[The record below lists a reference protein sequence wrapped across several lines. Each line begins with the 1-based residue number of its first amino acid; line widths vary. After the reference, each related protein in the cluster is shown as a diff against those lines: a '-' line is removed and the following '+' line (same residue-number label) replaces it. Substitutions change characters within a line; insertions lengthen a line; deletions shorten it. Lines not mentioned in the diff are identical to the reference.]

1 MSIPLLVK
9 DLVKV
14 YSVKGKNTK
23 ALDGLSLTCSRPMIL
38 SLLGRNGS
46 GKTTFVKIATGQ
58 LLADSGKLE
67 IFGHNVIESPGEVRN
82 MISLVPQ
89 ECRPWGHLTP
99 REHIYHYQRILG
111 NTREGSKDRTQ
122 YVADMLNLGSI
133 MDTEAV
139 NLSGG
144 QRQLIIVGMA
154 LSAEAEIYF
163 LDEPTIG
170 LDIITRKNVWNAINH
185 YKKMNRTIILTT
197 HYLDEA
203 AALSD
208 EIAVVS
214 RGKLVAQGT
223 LAQLREKVEYN
234 TRIKTTKGLIGDSL
248 KGHGRL
254 LQDEEYE
261 ILYTDDSMVEEIILS
276 AGLLKS
282 HVEISPI
289 GLEDVFIS
297 LVGESIDED

>member
-1 MSIPLLVK
+1 MTFPLLVE
-9 DLVKV
+9 DLRKV
-14 YSVKGKNTK
+14 YTVKGKSTI
-23 ALDGLSLTCSRPMIL
+23 ALDGLNLKCSSPMIL

-67 IFGHNVIESPGEVRN
+67 VLGHNVIESPGEVRN

-111 NTREGSKDRTQ
+111 NTREGAKERTQ
-122 YVADMLNLGSI
+122 YISELLNLEST

-154 LSAEAEIYF
+154 LSAEAQIYF

-170 LDIITRKNVWNAINH
+170 LDIITRKNVWNAINQ
-185 YKKMNRTIILTT
+185 YRKKGRTIILTT

-214 RGKLVAQGT
+214 RGKLVAQGK
-223 LAQLREKVEYN
+223 LEELRGMVQYN
-234 TRIKTTKGLIGDSL
+234 TRIRTAK
-248 KGHGRL
+248 GRL
-254 LQDEEYE
+254 GDLQK
-261 ILYTDDSMVEEIILS
+261 ILW
-276 AGLLKS
+276 
-282 HVEISPI
+282 
-289 GLEDVFIS
+289 
-297 LVGESIDED
+297 